1 MRGGSAVSK
10 QFVFFRFDNAP
21 SKPVGLTV
29 VTVAAA
35 KRLLSGSGPFAL
47 KKNEEHLGQNL
58 TRRDVL
64 RALRRRL
71 SNGDVGDVYR
81 VFAATGAVVF
91 KVREVVEAA
100 KVINTSGNAH
110 SDEFWT
116 WIVNT
121 YPQFHPR
128 FAGSYVCKD
137 VAGTNTPSQ
146 HSYGNAVDV
155 FFDSMAH
162 QIMVFHDVEAGKCPV
177 KVEHAISG
185 ARIWEPGSP
194 EHAYTGEFHAHLHTD
209 YIPQFSGACGVRN

>member
-1 MRGGSAVSK
+1 VEALSK
-10 QFVFFRFDNAP
+10 EFVFFRSDNEP

-29 VTVAAA
+29 VTAIAA
-35 KRLLSGSGPFAL
+35 KRLLSGSGPFSL
-47 KKNEEHLGQNL
+47 KKNEEHLGQSL

-81 VFAATGAVVF
+81 VSAATGAVVF
-91 KVREVVEAA
+91 KVREVVEAV
-100 KVINTSGNAH
+100 KVINTSGNDKA
-110 SDEFWT
+110 DAYWT

-128 FAGSYVCKD
+128 FAGAYVCKD
-137 VAGTNTPSQ
+137 IAGSSTPSQ

-162 QIMVFHDVEAGKCPV
+162 QVQVFHDVEAGKAPV
-177 KVEHAISG
+177 PVAHAISG
-185 ARIWEPGSP
+185 ARIWEPGQP
-194 EHAYTGEFHAHLHTD
+194 EHAYSGEFHAHLHCD
-209 YIPQFSGACGVRN
+209 FIKQCSGPCGVRNCG